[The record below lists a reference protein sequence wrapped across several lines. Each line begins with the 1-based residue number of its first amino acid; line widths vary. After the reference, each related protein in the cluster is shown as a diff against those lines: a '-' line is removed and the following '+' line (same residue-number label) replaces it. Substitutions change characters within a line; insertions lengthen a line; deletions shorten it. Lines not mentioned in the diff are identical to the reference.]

1 MKKSLLIVLLLILG
15 ISFGSSLFA
24 QVTITIGD
32 GTETNTTT
40 GAPAPYGTWY
50 KAFRQQY
57 LIRASEFNNAG
68 AGPGNI
74 TSLSFNVVE
83 LNNITPMNNFRIRL
97 KHTTQ
102 TALTSAFGAGDYQ
115 VVFQAAS
122 CTPTG

>member
-1 MKKSLLIVLLLILG
+1 MKKSLLLVLLLILG

-83 LNNITPMNNFRIRL
+83 LSNI
-97 KHTTQ
+97 
-102 TALTSAFGAGDYQ
+102 
-115 VVFQAAS
+115 
-122 CTPTG
+122 